1 MTLDEIKQKVQDVR
15 ERVGFEAQLLYE
27 QNISKST
34 REKLE
39 RAPSQVAHAARDV
52 AENVSR
58 GSARVN
64 EKAYYERT
72 GRSDAHERHI
82 DAQNSDRRAAEKQ
95 ATRAARDKKEQDM
108 LDDVAAGMPDKK
120 KISAVAD
127 GSYRKPPAH
136 GQETPQQHY
145 EPAPRPDSA
154 GSGKFLGW
162 NSAPRW
168 AGGRGV
174 SSMILPNLGNP
185 AFRMGGSPVPFG
197 YGSSIAHG
205 YSRGSAIE
213 FGRGTAVDVARMVGF
228 SGSGLGISMGR
239 GLPFNV
245 GSGLGFGSGL
255 ARLGQARFGLN
266 DGRLEMFK
274 PFQKR
279 EGGER

>member
-1 MTLDEIKQKVQDVR
+1 MSSLKEKAEAIG
-15 ERVGFEAQLLYE
+15 ERVEFEAQLLYE

-39 RAPSQVAHAARDV
+39 RAPAAAREV

-58 GSARVN
+58 GAARVK
-64 EKAYYERT
+64 EKQHYERSRRNDE
-72 GRSDAHERHI
+72 GERQK
-82 DAQNSDRRAAEKQ
+82 DRLNTDRRAAEKQ

-120 KISAVAD
+120 KISAVVD
-127 GSYRKPPAH
+127 GSYRKPPSH
-136 GQETPQQHY
+136 GQEAPPQQ
-145 EPAPRPDSA
+145 PQPRQASRSPRMQ
-154 GSGKFLGW
+154 GG
-162 NSAPRW
+162 APRW
-168 AGGRGV
+168 AIGRGV
-174 SSMILPNLGNP
+174 SSSILPGLGNP

-197 YGSSIAHG
+197 YGSAIAHG

-228 SGSGLGISMGR
+228 SGSGLGISVGR

-245 GSGLGFGSGL
+245 GSGLGFGGGL

-274 PFQKR
+274 PLLR
-279 EGGER
+279 RR